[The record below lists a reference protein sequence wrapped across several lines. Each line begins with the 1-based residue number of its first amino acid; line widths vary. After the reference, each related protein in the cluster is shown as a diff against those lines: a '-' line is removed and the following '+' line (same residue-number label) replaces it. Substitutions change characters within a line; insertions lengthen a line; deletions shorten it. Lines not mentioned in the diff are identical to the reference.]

1 MSLNIKN
8 AETERIAKQLAAATG
23 ENVTTAVTVAVRER
37 LERILS
43 AGELIAKDR
52 LARIQEIAAD
62 AAGRWRE
69 PYRSADHADLLYD
82 EDGLPR

>member
-43 AGELIAKDR
+43 AGEQQAKDR
-52 LARIQEIAAD
+52 VERMQEISAD

-69 PYRSADHADLLYD
+69 TYRSTDHADLLY
-82 EDGLPR
+82 